1 MAFQGQ
7 LVVSKDGEED
17 MVRTNAFVFAT
28 REEAEYLIER
38 FQKAAPDLADGATDE
53 DGGTISY
60 RVVETSAPVNETL
73 DLVAERQ
80 LDAMEEDLDR
90 GEIDGL
96 PDGIM
101 VVDIEALANGDIN
114 LDLGG
119 EG

>member
-7 LVVSKDGEED
+7 LVVTTNGEEQ
-17 MVRTNAFVFAT
+17 VRTNAFVFGT

-38 FQKAAPDLADGATDE
+38 FQKASDLVEGTEDE

-60 RVVETSAPVNETL
+60 RVVETSAPVNEVL

-80 LDAMEEDLDR
+80 LDAMEEDLER

-101 VVDIEALANGDIN
+101 VVDIEALANGDVN
-114 LDLGG
+114 LDIGG